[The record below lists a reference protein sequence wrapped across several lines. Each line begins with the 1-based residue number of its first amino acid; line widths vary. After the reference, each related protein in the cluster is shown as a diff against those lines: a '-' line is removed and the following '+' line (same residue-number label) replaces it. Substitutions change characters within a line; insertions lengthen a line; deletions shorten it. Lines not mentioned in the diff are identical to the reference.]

1 MDKGFDYETL
11 FEKHY
16 QSAVHYANS
25 FLYDTEEA
33 RDVVG
38 DVLLRMLE
46 IEDRLKLE
54 LNVPGLFYS
63 MVCRKCLDIVRRR
76 QRLEDAKDYMKQT
89 ADRISDDELA
99 SLCQKELFRII
110 GQTVYHLP
118 WTERVAFS
126 EIRLEG
132 RSYREV
138 AESMNLTWR
147 SVEYNVKKAT
157 EKVKERLRYLYG

>member
-1 MDKGFDYETL
+1 MDKGFDYQTL
-11 FEKHY
+11 FETHY
-16 QSAVHYANS
+16 QSAVRYAAS
-25 FLYDTEEA
+25 FLYDVEEA

-38 DVLLRMLE
+38 DVLLRLLE
-46 IEDRLKLE
+46 IEDRLKTE
-54 LNVPGLFYS
+54 MNVSGLFYS
-63 MVCRKCLDIVRRR
+63 MVCRKCYELW
-76 QRLEDAKDYMKQT
+76 EDAKDYMKQT

-132 RSYREV
+132 KSYREV
-138 AESMNLTWR
+138 AENMNLTWR
-147 SVEYNVKKAT
+147 SVEYNVRKAT